1 MSHDDI
7 PPPVNPWTG
16 TYPEL
21 PDFETQEEFERYLM
35 VNFRQMDPR
44 KATIKYAHWLQ
55 KYHILDVAEALRD
68 CAYDAMFEKWIH
80 KSRKIAELIAAVERH
95 YSS

>member
-1 MSHDDI
+1 MCHHDI
-7 PPPVNPWTG
+7 PPPLNPSTT

-21 PDFETQEEFERYLM
+21 PDFGTQEEFERYLM
-35 VNFRQMDPR
+35 VNYRQMDPR

-55 KYHILDVAEALRD
+55 KYHFLDVAEALRD

-80 KSRKIAELIAAVERH
+80 ESRKIAELIAAVERH